1 MKSSLGPT
9 ESRPTVRSRAAGP
22 LRRMIHPEVRVVG
35 ARHGIVDYIA
45 SDESID
51 SFKEIIRAGGWRF
64 TNFQKNSPFVDSH
77 DYSTIEKCLGKVID
91 FRVEGARLIER
102 VQWAI
107 DVPEN
112 KLAQIGWKM
121 TQAGYLKA
129 VSVGFFPVKY
139 VTPGSGEEWTRQL
152 KELGLP
158 ADAAVRTIYTEQEQ
172 VELSC
177 CVVGSN
183 PNALAKAYRAGAIN
197 DADIETLS
205 WEISQ
210 RENGRAADCPAP
222 AAPAREQ
229 ARRRFLEELQKAME
243 QKQEKI

>member
-1 MKSSLGPT
+1 
-9 ESRPTVRSRAAGP
+9 
-22 LRRMIHPEVRVVG
+22 
-35 ARHGIVDYIA
+35 
-45 SDESID
+45 
-51 SFKEIIRAGGWRF
+51 
-64 TNFQKNSPFVDSH
+64 
-77 DYSTIEKCLGKVID
+77 
-91 FRVEGARLIER
+91 
-102 VQWAI
+102 VQWAV

-112 KLAQIGWKM
+112 QLARIGWKM

-139 VTPGSGEEWTRQL
+139 VTPHSGEEWTRQL

-183 PNALAKAYRAGAIN
+183 PNALAKAYQAGAIN

-205 WEISQ
+205 REISQ

-222 AAPAREQ
+222 AAPAPGQ
-229 ARRRFLEELQKAME
+229 ARGRFLEELQKAIK
-243 QKQEKI
+243 QK

>member
-1 MKSSLGPT
+1 
-9 ESRPTVRSRAAGP
+9 
-22 LRRMIHPEVRVVG
+22 
-35 ARHGIVDYIA
+35 
-45 SDESID
+45 
-51 SFKEIIRAGGWRF
+51 
-64 TNFQKNSPFVDSH
+64 VDSH

-91 FRVEGARLIER
+91 FRVEGGQLIER

-112 KLAQIGWKM
+112 TLAQVGWKM

-129 VSVGFFPVKY
+129 VSVGFFPVQY
-139 VTPGSGEEWTRQL
+139 VTPHSGEEWTRQL

-183 PNALAKAYRAGAIN
+183 PNALAKAYQAGAIN
-197 DADIETLS
+197 DADIQTLS
-205 WEISQ
+205 REFSP

-222 AAPAREQ
+222 AAPAPEQ
-229 ARRRFLEELQKAME
+229 ARARFLEELQKAL
-243 QKQEKI
+243 KQA